1 MPSVTTRGV
10 VVRLVNYRD
19 HDRMLTLLS
28 PQLGRVDA
36 LSRGCRRPR
45 SALLAASELFVSGEF
60 VLCDSREHGALT
72 ACQIDDTFYPL
83 RLEPY
88 RLTCASYMASL
99 CAAAAQPG
107 QEARQLYELLL
118 RGLYYLAYDPQA
130 DPLETTTAFL
140 LLLADVSGYRPRLS
154 RCASCRTPLDVG
166 AGALWD
172 GAAGGLCCPACRTRE
187 SARLSQEQIA
197 WMCGVL
203 RGGLTP
209 QKNTGAGSMFDL
221 LRRYVEDRLETPVR
235 AGRLLP

>member
-1 MPSVTTRGV
+1 M
-10 VVRLVNYRD
+10 
-19 HDRMLTLLS
+19 
-28 PQLGRVDA
+28 
-36 LSRGCRRPR
+36 
-45 SALLAASELFVSGEF
+45 
-60 VLCDSREHGALT
+60 
-72 ACQIDDTFYPL
+72 
-83 RLEPY
+83 
-88 RLTCASYMASL
+88 
-99 CAAAAQPG
+99 
-107 QEARQLYELLL
+107 
-118 RGLYYLAYDPQA
+118 
-130 DPLETTTAFL
+130 
-140 LLLADVSGYRPRLS
+140 LADVSGYRPRLG

>member
-1 MPSVTTRGV
+1 MPSVTTHGV

-19 HDRMLTLLS
+19 HDRMLTLPS
-28 PQLGRVDA
+28 PQ
-36 LSRGCRRPR
+36 
-45 SALLAASELFVSGEF
+45 LAASELFVSGEF
-60 VLCDSREHGALT
+60 VLFQSREHAALT
-72 ACQIDDTFYPL
+72 SCQIDDTFYPL